1 MTVAFV
7 EVLGRVSVFPVEE
20 GQRHALDPNQTFRI
34 NRGPGDLTLAH
45 ARVSRVHARLQ
56 YAKGGWWAIDETS
69 TNGTLVNGRNANPA
83 IRLVPGDVIDIAGV
97 LLLRFGTPP
106 ARHEALE
113 RSISEQPD
121 DESRWR
127 VWQDW
132 MLENSDP
139 VGVWM
144 NAHERPMTDRAAILG
159 PLARA
164 FKGRELSCTWNKVGF
179 VSHLAMQFHT
189 LADLPNALW
198 LMRHLDD
205 VPACRF
211 ISSLTLEILPIALRD
226 HTAPAITMVEAL
238 ATSSLPRSL
247 RTLHFAGQLPAA
259 NGAEVRSLGE
269 MPGPMKTQAAN
280 FTGFRAM
287 TEIPPRLVVEAAL
300 AHVRRRAKHLETL
313 ERGLITWKPS
323 QSP

>member
-7 EVLGRVSVFPVEE
+7 EVLGCVSVFPVEE
-20 GQRHALDPNQTFRI
+20 GQRHALDPDQPFRI
-34 NRGPGDLTLAH
+34 NRGSGDLPLPH

-83 IRLVPGDVIDIAGV
+83 IRLMPGDVIDIAGV

-113 RSISEQPD
+113 RSISERPD

-144 NAHERPMTDRAAILG
+144 NSHERPMTERAAILG

-179 VSHLAMQFHT
+179 VSHLTMQFHT
-189 LADLPNALW
+189 LGDLPNALW

-205 VPACRF
+205 VPAARF
-211 ISSLTLEILPIALRD
+211 ISSLTLEMLPIALRD
-226 HTAPAITMVEAL
+226 QTAPAVTMVEAL
-238 ATSSLPRSL
+238 TTSNLPRSL
-247 RTLHFAGQLPAA
+247 RTLHFAGQLPATT
-259 NGAEVRSLGE
+259 GS
-269 MPGPMKTQAAN
+269 
-280 FTGFRAM
+280 GFRAM
-287 TEIPPRLVVEAAL
+287 TEQPAASRVEAAL
-300 AHVRRRAKHLETL
+300 AHVRRTAKYLETQ
-313 ERGLITWKPS
+313 EKALITWQPTLT
-323 QSP
+323 P